1 MSREA
6 WQGDRNNHPG
16 SVAHLQGVDWCW
28 LFVWP
33 QSRPF
38 KARIVQTG
46 NKMRRSF
53 CLLSLVALLL
63 FNATADAAS
72 ERLDVSRILYTPAAQ
87 NVRQVRGQVID
98 NPGTMRQFLRDASF
112 KQDQPLVD
120 WKHAFVVVFL
130 NSTCVTQ
137 DGHISRAYRVAAAES
152 LKLKG
157 QKLVLSW
164 TDVSDVVN
172 RVRSSEKDCRPQ
184 IELLIVRI
192 PRSLCSNSKLY
203 LRRRAQSELWAFPP
217 GAPWTPILLRR

>member
-1 MSREA
+1 
-6 WQGDRNNHPG
+6 
-16 SVAHLQGVDWCW
+16 
-28 LFVWP
+28 
-33 QSRPF
+33 
-38 KARIVQTG
+38 
-46 NKMRRSF
+46 MRRSF
-53 CLLSLVALLL
+53 CLLSFVALLL

-72 ERLDVSRILYTPAAQ
+72 EKLDVSRILYTPAAQ

-98 NPGTMRQFLRDASF
+98 NPGMMRQFLRDASF
-112 KQDQPLVD
+112 NQGQPLVN
-120 WKHAFVVVFL
+120 WKHFFVVVFL

-164 TDVSDVVN
+164 TDASDVVD
-172 RVRSSEKDCRPQ
+172 RVRSSEKDCIPQ

-203 LRRRAQSELWAFPP
+203 IRRRAQSELWAFPT